1 MFSTVLLLFLTVGI
15 CFGSFDVQLVERPS
29 EGIGRWMEGGF
40 GVEQWNFTLLLEHLE
55 VLSQI
60 VTLLSLK
67 EALQPQGCRA
77 EKFRWK
83 NGQSISLSVYTW
95 NPWSV
100 WTMLW
105 VSSDLHKFWAVQFDL
120 FFNTV
125 KKLSSVASVVDFLLL
140 TRKAAFGSSNVS
152 CLIESRFYGNNEV
165 SRFSQ
170 LIFRLQ

>member
-105 VSSDLHKFWAVQFDL
+105 VSSDLHKFWAVL
-120 FFNTV
+120 PA
-125 KKLSSVASVVDFLLL
+125 LSIFYILHGKLLL
-140 TRKAAFGSSNVS
+140 VVAMYPALSKAAFMVTM
-152 CLIESRFYGNNEV
+152 R
-165 SRFSQ
+165 
-170 LIFRLQ
+170 